1 MGRPLTLD
9 DDQMTAIQQDLAE
22 QMSVAAISRK
32 YGIPR
37 TTVRDN
43 LERTGFEL
51 PGVRTWRPC
60 ESGNAGGGR

>member
-1 MGRPLTLD
+1 MGRPLTLA

-43 LERTGFEL
+43 LERTPATVL
-51 PGVRTWRPC
+51 MSAQRKQT
-60 ESGNAGGGR
+60 A